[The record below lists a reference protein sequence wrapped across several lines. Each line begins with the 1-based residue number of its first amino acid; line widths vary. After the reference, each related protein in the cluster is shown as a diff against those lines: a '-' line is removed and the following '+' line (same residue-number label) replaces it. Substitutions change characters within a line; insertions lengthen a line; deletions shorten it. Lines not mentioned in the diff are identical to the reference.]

1 MKLFPEYAA
10 QNMGGPIIALGE
22 LLVDLLPGENNVK
35 ISEPGGVI
43 KTASGSSGI
52 FACAVARLGAKSGF
66 LGKIGKDSLS
76 QMVHEIIA
84 AEGVDLSHA
93 VLSDEGKIGLA
104 FIEYLKDERNYQYY
118 RNDSV
123 GSKYAA
129 SDVDK
134 EYLSSA
140 FALHY
145 SGMLLELSPQMQS
158 ACLYAA
164 EIARNNGILISFD
177 PNIRK
182 ELLKSDQAMD
192 RLKAAV
198 KNADI
203 ITPTLEE
210 AKFITKKDTIGD
222 ILQDL
227 HTMGPKVVA
236 LTRDKDGAILSAN
249 HKVAIVDGIKAD
261 IIDPTGAG
269 DTFAAALIYCV
280 QQGYSLEEA
289 ACFCNCAGVC
299 TCMKRGSIGT
309 ALPDL
314 EQVKQMMNSGVCSVR
329 SSDIAD
335 LKTII

>member
-1 MKLFPEYAA
+1 MILFPEYTAK
-10 QNMGGPIIALGE
+10 NMNGPIIALGE
-22 LLVDLLPGENNVK
+22 LLVDLLPGQNNVK
-35 ISEPGGVI
+35 ISEPGEVI

-76 QMVHEIIA
+76 RMVYEIIT
-84 AEGVDLSHA
+84 AEGVDISHA

-104 FIEYLKDERNYQYY
+104 FVEYLKDERNYQYY

-134 EYLSSA
+134 EYLASG
-140 FALHY
+140 FNLHY

-158 ACLYAA
+158 ACLYAV
-164 EIARNNGILISFD
+164 EIAKDNGILISFD

-182 ELLKSDQAMD
+182 ELLKSDKAME
-192 RLKAAV
+192 RLVAAV
-198 KNADI
+198 KSADI

-210 AKFITKKDTIGD
+210 AKFITKKDKID
-222 ILQDL
+222 EILQDL
-227 HTMGPKVVA
+227 HAMGPKVVA

-249 HKVAIVDGIKAD
+249 NQVAIVNGIKAD
-261 IIDPTGAG
+261 VVDPTGAG
-269 DTFAAALIYCV
+269 DAFAAALIYCI

-314 EQVKQMMNSGVCSVR
+314 EQVKQLMSSGVCSVR
-329 SSDIAD
+329 SCDIAE
-335 LKTII
+335 LTSML